1 MKSNAGFLM
10 SQIKHL
16 GGRVWEKMLK
26 DCGIEVFNGAQGR
39 ILYVLWENGMMT
51 ISEIGRLTALAKT
64 TLTSMLDRMEDSG
77 LIARLPDKNNRRQV
91 FVSITEKAKSYR
103 EKYEQLSEQMNDLTY
118 NGFSEAELRDF
129 EGKLKRI
136 LDNLKN
142 I

>member
-1 MKSNAGFLM
+1 M

-26 DCGIEVFNGAQGR
+26 DCGIEAFNGAQGR
-39 ILYVLWENGMMT
+39 ILYVLWENGTMT

-64 TLTSMLDRMEDSG
+64 TLTSMLDRMDDGG
-77 LIARLPDKNNRRQV
+77 LIARLPDKNNRRQI

-103 EKYEQLSEQMNDLTY
+103 EKYERLSEQMNDLTY

-129 EGKLKRI
+129 EEKLKRI
-136 LDNLKN
+136 LENLKQ